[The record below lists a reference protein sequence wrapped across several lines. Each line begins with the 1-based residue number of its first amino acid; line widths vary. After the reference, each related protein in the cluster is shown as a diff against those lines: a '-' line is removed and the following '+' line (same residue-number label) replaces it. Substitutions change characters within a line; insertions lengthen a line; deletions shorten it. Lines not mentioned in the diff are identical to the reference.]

1 MFVEIR
7 IDKSRLAKIALISY
21 QFQLL
26 LRFWRLPAIL
36 LILLAGCTGKVNVG
50 EVQALPI
57 VYVVPAPYAS
67 APINTRIEAHFA
79 VPLEPSTLQ
88 PGLFFLL
95 DSAGNRVDAALS
107 YTENNAASDYVISL
121 TPVSYT
127 TNPPAWL
134 NPNAQYTVILG
145 GGIRAKDGS
154 GQTFFA
160 SWIFQTKNSA
170 DVIAPTFG
178 GILSATGVDT
188 TSVKLT
194 WGPAIDNPGGTPSS
208 QLIFSICI
216 SDSKIKCQN
225 SFFQSVINPQATV
238 DSNGNYTYLVTPP
251 KQDVPYYFVVRV
263 ADMAGNMDQ
272 NIVQLSAATLP
283 GKLYASNFQSNEILG
298 IDHPSKL
305 GSSTTARSIQ
315 ALTNGIVGPYGTFFD
330 QVNNRLFVSS
340 CQSKSPIYSLL
351 DTLVSYTCVTGT
363 SKISVYKYAT
373 TLPGGDQ
380 VPDLVIQSSQLNGP
394 MGLYYV
400 NSTDTLYVANFVGR
414 NVAIIKNIASCV
426 SSPCTLAA
434 ATLSTGLTVPF
445 GVAYDTVHSLLYVT
459 NYISAFSVL
468 DTTTGTYTSPVPGT
482 TLLVFD
488 GTLTPPAL
496 IKTVNQLQYPAG
508 LWYDS
513 AIDTLYIA
521 NAGPITGIGTPGII
535 AICNASF
542 LGASLPSLPANST
555 CSPATPGTQYLTGLL
570 TALSWPVG
578 MVNTS
583 AASTTPGMASAA
595 PALYVSDY
603 VDNSIKVYYPN
614 PLFNPTFGTTSTIN
628 VSPLYTIRGV
638 GGEVLNP
645 VGVSAGTLGGVDY
658 LMTADLGRNMVLFF
672 DNVPQNYNV
681 KCPPIPPSTAY
692 TCLFPADRVIA
703 PTLAGITGIYLNNTT
718 NAAGMVQDRLYAA
731 NYFNNSIAILDG
743 ASTLTGNAVGSIYKI
758 ITSSALQ
765 NPYGIFV
772 DTSQG
777 REWVYALN
785 GTPDS
790 TGTNAVLVFD
800 LALCP
805 TGSVTC
811 NIPPKRV
818 IGSADF
824 RSAPTVQNP
833 TGLWQNPAG
842 IWVDEGIDVGQ
853 TAPRDILYVS
863 LRGDTT
869 YGSPGAILVFKNSS
883 TLNGSVPADKI
894 IQGANTTLL
903 TPGGLFFDPVLGDLY
918 VANEARQMILVFN
931 QPQACV
937 SDPVTRI
944 CNIAWTRSILNSQAL
959 YAPVD
964 TPAAVTMDLKTKNM
978 FISTLGIFNN
988 TPSFL
993 EFINAIYLNGDTVP
1007 SAYLSS
1013 NDNIKVFLNKP
1024 LGLAFDN
1031 LH

>member
-1 MFVEIR
+1 MG
-7 IDKSRLAKIALISY
+7 D
-21 QFQLL
+21 
-26 LRFWRLPAIL
+26 
-36 LILLAGCTGKVNVG
+36 
-50 EVQALPI
+50 VQGLPI

-67 APINTRIEAHFA
+67 APINTRIEAHFV

-134 NPNAQYTVILG
+134 NPNAPYTVILG

-154 GQTFFA
+154 AQTFFS
-160 SWIFQTKNSA
+160 SWSFQTKNTI
-170 DVIAPTFG
+170 DVSAPTFR

-188 TSVKLT
+188 TSVRLT

-208 QLIFSICI
+208 QLIFSICM
-216 SDSKIKCQN
+216 STLQTRCQQ
-225 SFFQSVINPQATV
+225 SFSQGIINPQAVV
-238 DSNGNYTYLVTPP
+238 DSNGNYSYLVTTGLNP
-251 KQDVPYYFVVRV
+251 DVTYYFVVRV

-272 NIVQLSAATLP
+272 NTVQLSAATLP
-283 GKLYASNFQSNEILG
+283 GKLYASNFESNEILG

-305 GSSTTARSIQ
+305 GSNTTARSIQ
-315 ALTNGIVGPYGTFFD
+315 ASNNGIIGPYGTFFD
-330 QVNNRLFVSS
+330 QVNKRLFVSS
-340 CQSKSPIYSLL
+340 CQSRSPVYSLL
-351 DTLVSYTCVTGT
+351 DTFIRYQCVTGT
-363 SKISVYKYAT
+363 SKISIYNNAT

-400 NSTDTLYVANFVGR
+400 NSTDTLYVANFVGG

-434 ATLSTGLTVPF
+434 TTVSTGLTAPF
-445 GVAYDTVHSLLYVT
+445 GVAYDTAHSLLYVT
-459 NYISAFSVL
+459 NYISVFSVL
-468 DTTTGTYTSPVPGT
+468 DTTTGTYNAPVPGT
-482 TLLVFD
+482 TLLVFNSS
-488 GTLTPPAL
+488 GTL
-496 IKTVNQLQYPAG
+496 IKTVNQFQYPAG
-508 LWYDS
+508 LWLDS
-513 AIDTLYIA
+513 ATDTLYIA
-521 NAGPITGIGTPGII
+521 NAGPITGLGTPGII
-535 AICNASF
+535 AICNASL
-542 LGASLPSLPANST
+542 LGAGVVPFPANPT
-555 CSPATPGTQYLTGLL
+555 CSPTTPGTQYLTGTQ
-570 TALSWPVG
+570 TALFWPVG
-578 MVNTS
+578 M
-583 AASTTPGMASAA
+583 ATTPAGSLS

-603 VDNSIKVYYPN
+603 LDNSIKVYYPV
-614 PLFNPTFGTTSTIN
+614 PLFNPTFVTSSRVN
-628 VSPLYTIRGV
+628 VSPLYTIKGIS
-638 GGEVLNP
+638 GEVLKP
-645 VGVSAGTLGGVDY
+645 VGVSAGTTGGSDY
-658 LMTADLGRNMVLFF
+658 LMTADLGRDMVLFF

-692 TCLFPADRVIA
+692 SCLFPADRVIA

-731 NYFNNSIAILDG
+731 NYFNNSIAILDS
-743 ASTLTGNAVGSIYKI
+743 ASTLSGNAPAAIYKV
-758 ITSSALQ
+758 ITSPGLQ

-777 REWVYALN
+777 REWIYALN
-785 GTPDS
+785 GTPDN
-790 TGTNAVLVFD
+790 TGMNGVLVFD
-800 LALCP
+800 TTALTSC
-805 TGSVTC
+805 TTVIC
-811 NIPPKRV
+811 NILPARV
-818 IGSADF
+818 IHSADF
-824 RSAPTVQNP
+824 HSAPTAQNP
-833 TGLWQNPAG
+833 TGWQYPAG

-863 LRGDTT
+863 IRGDTP
-869 YGSPGAILVFKNSS
+869 YGSSGAILVFKNSS
-883 TLNGSVPADKI
+883 SLNGSVAADKI

-903 TPGGLFFDPVLGDLY
+903 TPGGLFFDPALGDLY

-944 CNIAWTRSILNSQAL
+944 CDIAWTRSILNSQAL
-959 YAPVD
+959 YAPID
-964 TPAAVTMDLKTKNM
+964 TPAAVTIDLKTKNM
-978 FISTLGIFNN
+978 FVSTLGIFNN
-988 TPSFL
+988 IPSFL
-993 EFINAIYLNGDTVP
+993 QFGNAIYLNGDTVP
-1007 SAYLSS
+1007 SAHLSA
-1013 NDNIKVFLNKP
+1013 NDNSKVFLNKP